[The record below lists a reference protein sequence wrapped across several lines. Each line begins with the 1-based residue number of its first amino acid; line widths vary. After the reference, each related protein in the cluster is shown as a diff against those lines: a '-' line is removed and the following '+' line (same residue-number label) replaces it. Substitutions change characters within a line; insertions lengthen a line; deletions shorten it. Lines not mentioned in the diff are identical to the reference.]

1 MPRMKERKMK
11 VENSVYR
18 SSCNLFPYEA
28 GEDLAEAMYKYLTE
42 KQEDAVVQRR
52 YEQFGRK
59 MWLETSHNEVRGMM
73 EEVDE

>member
-1 MPRMKERKMK
+1 MK

-42 KQEDAVVQRR
+42 NRKMQWFREGMS
-52 YEQFGRK
+52 QFGRE
-59 MWLETSHNEVRGMM
+59 MWLKTSHNEVRGMM